1 MALRKAHA
9 PSLHPV
15 QAREHARDFAG
26 LTQQLASTDPIQRR
40 HAARDLAQL
49 RHLPQACQVC
59 QVLGQA
65 LARETDPSVRQALFT
80 SLGAL
85 ASDAAVQA
93 LIPLLRSEDAGLR
106 NGAIETLAG
115 LPDVVGPSMQH
126 LLRDPDPDVRLFTV
140 NLLGDLR
147 HDEVNTW
154 LCQVLRQDKEVNV
167 VAAAIEVLAET
178 GSSAERAALLDARSR
193 FADDPFI
200 GFATQVALERIEAP

>member
-1 MALRKAHA
+1 MALRKAHTPA
-9 PSLHPV
+9 LHPV
-15 QAREHARDFAG
+15 HAREHARDFAG
-26 LTQQLASTDPIQRR
+26 LTQQLASPDPVQRR
-40 HAARDLAQL
+40 HAARDLAA
-49 RHLPQACQVC
+49 LPQAS

-80 SLGAL
+80 SLGTL
-85 ASDAAVQA
+85 ASAAAVQA

-106 NGAIETLAG
+106 NGAIETLSSM
-115 LPDVVGPSMQH
+115 PEVVGPSIQH

-147 HDEVNTW
+147 HDEVNAW
-154 LCQVLRQDKEVNV
+154 LCQVLRQDSEVNV

-178 GSSAERAALLDARSR
+178 GSGAERAALLEARSR

>member
-1 MALRKAHA
+1 MALRKAHTPA
-9 PSLHPV
+9 LHPV
-15 QAREHARDFAG
+15 HAREHARDFAG
-26 LTQQLASTDPIQRR
+26 LTQQLASSDPVQRR
-40 HAARDLAQL
+40 HAARDLAA
-49 RHLPQACQVC
+49 LPQAS

-80 SLGAL
+80 SLGTL
-85 ASDAAVQA
+85 ASAAAVQA

-106 NGAIETLAG
+106 NGAIETLSSM
-115 LPDVVGPSMQH
+115 PEVVGPSIQH
-126 LLRDPDPDVRLFTV
+126 LLHDPDPDVRLFTV

-147 HDEVNTW
+147 HDEVNAW
-154 LCQVLRQDKEVNV
+154 LCQVLRQDSEVNV

-178 GSSAERAALLDARSR
+178 GSGAERADLLEARSR

>member
-1 MALRKAHA
+1 MALRKAHTPA
-9 PSLHPV
+9 LHPV
-15 QAREHARDFAG
+15 HAREHARDFAG
-26 LTQQLASTDPIQRR
+26 LTQQLASPDPVQRR
-40 HAARDLAQL
+40 HAARDLAQT
-49 RHLPQACQVC
+49 PQASP
-59 QVLGQA
+59 VLGQA

-80 SLGAL
+80 SLGTL

-106 NGAIETLAG
+106 NGAIETLSSM
-115 LPDVVGPSMQH
+115 PDVVAPSIQH

-147 HDEVNTW
+147 HDEVNSW
-154 LCQVLRQDKEVNV
+154 LCQVLRQDSEVNV

-178 GSSAERAALLDARSR
+178 GSSTERAALLDARQR

-200 GFATQVALERIEAP
+200 GFAIQVALERIEAP